1 MVVIQIKNEK
11 RKKKSEEKREE
22 KREKRLAVLHPHNTH
37 QMDLVT

>member
-11 RKKKSEEKREE
+11 RKKKKSEEKRE

-37 QMDLVT
+37 QMDLVM